1 MYLHGRSAHIQDWT
15 QAASFFPPEQ
25 LAHCGQEESNG
36 AVQKSAGTFETL

>member
-1 MYLHGRSAHIQDWT
+1 MYLHGRSAHTRLDTGSQ
-15 QAASFFPPEQ
+15 FFPPEQ